1 MLEKQTNVSY
11 QEAKNNKTYLW
22 EESWDYVVNRLR
34 SASLDEVVVRPSDFT
49 TWIKTTL
56 QIKNGK

>member
-11 QEAKNNKTYLW
+11 QEAKNNRTYLW

-34 SASLDEVVVRPSDFT
+34 SASLDEEVHPLM
-49 TWIKTTL
+49 K
-56 QIKNGK
+56 